1 MKTALFQRQTIRSA
15 LKGWSNLAKL
25 GDHPLTGLRLVA
37 NRRTAAGHADTA
49 SGRGIALRAVLQ
61 EAINRLRPEGETQPD
76 FTHPGWR
83 SYFILQEQFIK
94 GRRARDLRK
103 VMGLSES
110 GYFADQRRALDAVA
124 DMLREQEISSA
135 IPEPG
140 LGTPSI
146 STQKTTGHHLPHPS
160 TQFVGRVEEQ
170 KKIRHLLSQDECR
183 LISLIGPGGMGKTR
197 LAVEA
202 ARQQSTLSAYF
213 VPLEAVETAE
223 QLVVS
228 IAQAVHFEFD
238 SFEANDRSVND
249 PPQAQLLNFLR
260 GKHLLLLLDNFEH
273 LTQAGSQL
281 VTALMHHA
289 PHLKLLVTSRARL
302 NVRGEW
308 LIDLRGLDLPP
319 ADAEGPD
326 PQSYSAGELFV
337 QTLVRVRAGRPL
349 AAKERPA
356 VGEICRLV
364 EGMPL
369 GLELAASWGNM
380 LTCPEI
386 AAEIRHNLDFLQGT
400 FSDLPQR
407 HRSLR
412 AVFSHSWELLT
423 APEKKVFLSLT
434 VFRGGFDRAAAVA
447 VAQATLPI
455 LHGLAGNSLLQINE
469 IGRFEIHELVQQ
481 FAAEKL
487 HHNQPAWNEAHARHG
502 RYFAEFLRQRAPHFK
517 SGKKQKEALRQT
529 ELELENIRQAWRW
542 ALKNGQEQTLI
553 DSIEAIYLF
562 FSMTNRPRE
571 GHDILHLV
579 IAHLDNLRPLNGRQ
593 NRLLG
598 LAHGILG
605 RFLTLM
611 GRRKEA
617 QVVFKEALLLLAEHG
632 KANERALIEML
643 AIAADLSEAE
653 IRPEALYERSL
664 AHFEG
669 EQDHW
674 GIANCHLKLVGQW
687 RIGGSPGNHAQQK
700 AVLQLS
706 LENWQKI
713 GDRRGIA
720 NTLNYLCDVAYE
732 QGEYAD
738 AQQFATRS
746 LAIHEGLGNTIGM
759 AHSLNHLGQVAGTIG
774 RYRDAQRY
782 YQQSLAILRDYG
794 NLREVAVCLDCVGYV
809 SYLLAD
815 YKTARQCYEESLT
828 ISRDL
833 DDVPGIAWSLHN
845 LGDLARADNRFI
857 EAKRLYFE
865 SIRLHKTKD
874 PLSWGG
880 VVALDKLGRVTMALG
895 EREEAEKFFLEA
907 LSIANTTGRGRE
919 TLDALFNLGRICLAR
934 GEVRRAGEILAAVV
948 THPAV
953 AKETQDAAIEL
964 QAQIKGDQLNG
975 KPRRIADLS
984 AELLG

>member
-1 MKTALFQRQTIRSA
+1 M
-15 LKGWSNLAKL
+15 KGWGNLAEL
-25 GDHPLTGLRLVA
+25 GDHPLTTLRLIA
-37 NRRTAAGHADTA
+37 NRRTAAGHADTV

-61 EAINRLRPEGETQPD
+61 EAINQLRPEGETEPD

-83 SYFILQEQFIK
+83 SYFILQEQFVR
-94 GRRARDLRK
+94 GRRARDLQTM
-103 VMGLSES
+103 MGLSES

-124 DMLREQEISSA
+124 DTLREQEILSEFT
-135 IPEPG
+135 EPA
-140 LGTPSI
+140 LATPSI
-146 STQKTTGHHLPHPS
+146 SARLTIGHHLPHSS
-160 TQFVGRVEEQ
+160 TPFVGRAEEQ
-170 KKIRHLLSQDECR
+170 KQIRHFLAQDECR
-183 LISLIGPGGMGKTR
+183 LINLIGPGGMGKTR

-202 ARQQSTLSAYF
+202 ARQQNALSAYF

-223 QLVVS
+223 QLIIS
-228 IAQAVHFEFD
+228 IAQAVNFEFD
-238 SFEANDRSVND
+238 SFEAKEHSVND

-260 GKHLLLLLDNFEH
+260 GRHLLLLLDNFEH

-281 VTALMHHA
+281 VTALLHHA
-289 PHLKLLVTSRARL
+289 PHVKLLVTSRARL
-302 NVRGEW
+302 NLRGEW

-319 ADAEGPD
+319 ADAEGLD

-337 QTLVRVRAGRPL
+337 QTLLRVRAGRSL
-349 AAKERPA
+349 TAEERPA

-434 VFRGGFDRAAAVA
+434 VFRGGFDRAAAA
-447 VAQATLPI
+447 DVAQAALPI
-455 LHGLAGNSLLQINE
+455 LHGLVGNSLLQINE

-487 HHNQPAWNEAHARHG
+487 HHNQSEWDAAHTRHG
-502 RYFAEFLRQRAPHFK
+502 RYFAEFMRRRVPHFK
-517 SGKKQKEALRQT
+517 SGKKQKEALKQA
-529 ELELENIRQAWRW
+529 ELELENMRQAWRW
-542 ALKNGQEQTLI
+542 ALKNGHEQIML

-571 GHDILHLV
+571 GHDTLHLV
-579 IAHLDNLRPLNGRQ
+579 ITHLDDLRPLNREQ
-593 NRLLG
+593 TRLLG
-598 LAHGILG
+598 MAHGVLG
-605 RFLTLM
+605 RFLSLM
-611 GRRKEA
+611 GQRKEA
-617 QVVFKEALLLLAEHG
+617 QIAFKEALMLLAEHG
-632 KANERALIEML
+632 KASERALIEML
-643 AIAADLSEAE
+643 AIAAELSGVD
-653 IRPEALYERSL
+653 IRPEVLYERSL
-664 AHFEG
+664 AYFES

-687 RIGGSPGNHAQQK
+687 RFGGSPANHAQQK
-700 AVLQLS
+700 EVLHLS
-706 LENWQKI
+706 LVNWQKI

-732 QGEYAD
+732 QGEYAE

-746 LAIHEGLGNTIGM
+746 LAIHQGLGNTIGM

-774 RYRDAQRY
+774 RYREAQRY
-782 YQQSLAILRDYG
+782 YQQSLVILRDYG

-815 YKTARQCYEESLT
+815 YETARQCYEESLT
-828 ISRDL
+828 ISREL

-845 LGDLARADNRFI
+845 LGDLARANGLFV

-865 SIRLHKTKD
+865 SNRLHKTKD

-895 EREEAEKFFLEA
+895 EREEAEKYFLEA
-907 LSIANTTGRGRE
+907 LSIANATGRGRE

-953 AKETQDAAIEL
+953 AKETQDAAVEL
-964 QAQIKGDQLNG
+964 QGKIKGDQLNG
-975 KPRRIADLS
+975 EPRQIAELS